1 MNCDDARHAILVVA
15 PAALQGRTDPV
26 LRRHLEECAECAAK
40 ADLVVADFSR
50 LRSALLARGN
60 RAPLR
65 ARRAPQRVVMS
76 LVPVALAAEL
86 ALFAFLGNRD
96 AVNPI
101 LDRPVIDDTVTTL
114 LPVIVHTEVDTGEVG
129 RVVTAS
135 AAGDSAARADSVC
148 RAAARAA
155 AMEHARVVAVTHT
168 RRPSSTAPKAPAS
181 LVCVARGDTL

>member
-1 MNCDDARHAILVVA
+1 MNCTDARHAILVVD

-26 LRRHLEECAECAAK
+26 LRRHLEGCPECAAA
-40 ADLVVADFSR
+40 ADHVVADFSR
-50 LRSALLARGN
+50 LRAALLARGN
-60 RAPLR
+60 RPVARP
-65 ARRAPQRVVMS
+65 RRAPQRVVMS

-101 LDRPVIDDTVTTL
+101 LDRPIIDDTVTTL
-114 LPVIVHTEVDTGEVG
+114 LPVAVHTEVDTGEVG

-135 AAGDSAARADSVC
+135 ASGDSAARADSVC

-155 AMEHARVVAVTHT
+155 AAERARVVAVTHT
-168 RRPSSTAPKAPAS
+168 RRASATAPKARAS
-181 LVCVARGDTL
+181 MVCVAKGDTL